1 MTFEQAWNE
10 RIEELGEDKKK
21 DVQLR
26 IEFGDI
32 FVEAETAT
40 MVTKTYHRDIEKTK
54 RALRRAWETYCEG
67 TEGIEDSIGCIRV
80 SEAEDFAN
88 GFSHSRG
95 RKLA

>member
-32 FVEAETAT
+32 
-40 MVTKTYHRDIEKTK
+40 
-54 RALRRAWETYCEG
+54 
-67 TEGIEDSIGCIRV
+67 
-80 SEAEDFAN
+80 
-88 GFSHSRG
+88 
-95 RKLA
+95 